1 MRKTLAV
8 ILTALMLNLILITP
22 SLAQQ
27 PSSKEEK
34 EILQFKQKM
43 SGLKEKHQGEKV
55 SFTLR
60 DGTKVKG
67 YLGEL
72 ADDHFVVFE
81 NDLRHPVRVEYAQV
95 KNFKTPLGTGFKLAI
110 GISVAIAGLLAIC
123 AVTRRC
129 EE

>member
-1 MRKTLAV
+1 MMRKTLAA

-22 SLAQQ
+22 SLAQER
-27 PSSKEEK
+27 SSKEAN

-43 SGLKEKHQGEKV
+43 SRLKEKHQAEKV
-55 SFTLR
+55 TFTLR

-81 NDLRHPVRVEYAQV
+81 NARHPVRVDYAQV
-95 KNFKTPLGTGFKLAI
+95 KNFKTPLGTGFKLAL
-110 GISVAIAGLLAIC
+110 GISTAIAGLLAIC